1 MYDETGGGI
10 EAGPLN
16 WGGGGPAHPKVGG
29 GEPLWGEGQTI
40 LGPPPPQCVFG
51 IIAWSMKSN
60 SLFKGSS
67 LYGEGGGFP
76 NNRKSREG

>member
-1 MYDETGGGI
+1 MWRNAHIFFDLEGG
-10 EAGPLN
+10 
-16 WGGGGPAHPKVGG
+16 VD
-29 GEPLWGEGQTI
+29 I
-40 LGPPPPQCVFG
+40 LGNPPQCVFG